1 VLTQTTAYRAITQN
15 GGCAAV
21 SSDSAVI
28 VVLQNPTGGV
38 VSGGSTICSGTQA
51 PPLTLSGQTNGS
63 VIRWESSVSPFFVW
77 TPISNT
83 TTTLNPGAITT
94 TTRYRA
100 VISNGVCAPATS
112 TEAIVNVQ
120 QPGTWL
126 GLVSSDWNNS
136 SNWCGGIPTTTTDAT
151 IASGT
156 PFAPQ
161 INTNAFCRDL
171 VLLNNATLSFAG
183 NSNSISISREAFIAN
198 NATFNPANGTVIF
211 NGSGYQLIPALSY
224 NNLTMN
230 GTGFKEVSG
239 NVTVNGTLSLLQG
252 FVFLNNSNLT
262 ISASGNISGG
272 SAASFVVTNGFG
284 KLIQNNIGVSGRTG
298 NILFPVGYNENN
310 YSPVTINNTGTTD
323 NFGVG
328 IINGVYPSYSGET
341 PTSMSYVSEAVGRTY
356 IINEQ
361 TIGGSNLSITLQW
374 NAADELSNFTRNNCF
389 VSRYNGTNWVPFA
402 NSSAL
407 GSNPYSVTVSGVTA
421 TGLFGVGSNNTLP
434 VNWVSF
440 TGKYT
445 KNIIQLNWQTAS
457 ELSTAYFEVERS
469 LDGINFEPIG
479 KVKAAGNSNSLLN
492 YTFNDNKLISGIN
505 RYFYRLKQI
514 DLNNEF
520 SYSNTIKISFGTD
533 DMFEIVSVY
542 PNPFTDNIVIKTNNN
557 QAQNVKIILMDINGK
572 QFVSNDF
579 VVQNGMIEVSALS
592 ELAAGLYVM
601 QVTNNNQTA
610 TYKLIKQ

>member
-1 VLTQTTAYRAITQN
+1 
-15 GGCAAV
+15 
-21 SSDSAVI
+21 
-28 VVLQNPTGGV
+28 
-38 VSGGSTICSGTQA
+38 
-51 PPLTLSGQTNGS
+51 
-63 VIRWESSVSPFFVW
+63 
-77 TPISNT
+77 
-83 TTTLNPGAITT
+83 
-94 TTRYRA
+94 
-100 VISNGVCAPATS
+100 
-112 TEAIVNVQ
+112 
-120 QPGTWL
+120 
-126 GLVSSDWNNS
+126 
-136 SNWCGGIPTTTTDAT
+136 
-151 IASGT
+151 
-156 PFAPQ
+156 
-161 INTNAFCRDL
+161 
-171 VLLNNATLSFAG
+171 
-183 NSNSISISREAFIAN
+183 
-198 NATFNPANGTVIF
+198 
-211 NGSGYQLIPALSY
+211 
-224 NNLTMN
+224 
-230 GTGFKEVSG
+230 
-239 NVTVNGTLSLLQG
+239 
-252 FVFLNNSNLT
+252 
-262 ISASGNISGG
+262 
-272 SAASFVVTNGFG
+272 
-284 KLIQNNIGVSGRTG
+284 
-298 NILFPVGYNENN
+298 
-310 YSPVTINNTGTTD
+310 
-323 NFGVG
+323 
-328 IINGVYPSYSGET
+328 
-341 PTSMSYVSEAVGRTY
+341 
-356 IINEQ
+356 
-361 TIGGSNLSITLQW
+361 
-374 NAADELSNFTRNNCF
+374 
-389 VSRYNGTNWVPFA
+389 VPFA